1 MKTDEKTLINDVKEM
16 VVWSYHM
23 GRAAMGLYEEEKY
36 YKMVK
41 QSGYGSEYYIG
52 MNEAYNS
59 ILLQLVGGKELL
71 KLTEELWDGDKD
83 EEDLN

>member
-1 MKTDEKTLINDVKEM
+1 MKYDEETLISSLKELIT
-16 VVWSYHM
+16 WSRHM

-36 YKMVK
+36 YNMVK